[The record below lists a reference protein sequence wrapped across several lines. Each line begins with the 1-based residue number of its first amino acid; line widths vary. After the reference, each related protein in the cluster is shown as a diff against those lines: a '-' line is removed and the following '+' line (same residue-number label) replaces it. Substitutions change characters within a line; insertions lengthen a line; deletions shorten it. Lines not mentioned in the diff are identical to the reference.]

1 MYIGPW
7 QEYKLAHVI
16 KIKNDLYEGNLNQ
29 QTKLTEKSL
38 KTHNDRIITTD
49 STTTNRS
56 FFSENLQR
64 QYPRF
69 NVDTYYKQWKHV
81 ENILTKSVATN
92 IILNKPPIPKSIR
105 QKQGKSFQA
114 QRIKKMRTVYSLEDK
129 KELKLPSINHP
140 QIKIHEEKLEKNVI
154 LPSLYNK
161 KHEEILDEIEENQ
174 IDGLL
179 QWVKELPE
187 ELSLGSSD
195 MNSHG
200 MIL

>member
-16 KIKNDLYEGNLNQ
+16 KIKNDLYEGSLNQ
-29 QTKLTEKSL
+29 STKLTENSL
-38 KTHNDRIITTD
+38 KVHNDRTVTTD
-49 STTTNRS
+49 STTTDRS
-56 FFSENLQR
+56 FFSETLQR

-81 ENILTKSVATN
+81 ENLLTKSEAPD
-92 IILNKPPIPKSIR
+92 IQSRKPNIPKPVR
-105 QKQGKSFQA
+105 QRQGKSLQA
-114 QRIKKMRTVYSLEDK
+114 QRIHKMRAVYGLEVK
-129 KELKLPSINHP
+129 EELKLPLINHP
-140 QIKIHEEKLEKNVI
+140 QIKVHEEKIKEKI
-154 LPSLYNK
+154 TLPPLYNK
-161 KHEEILDEIEENQ
+161 KHEEIPDETEEEQ

-187 ELSLGSSD
+187 EISLGSSE

-200 MIL
+200 MMI